1 MPKRTT
7 RVFSNI
13 NGNAIVYSSKFVI
26 IYVRCL
32 SNINLVTFSS
42 LFCFLE
48 HPQSSVCRK
57 PLSIF
62 VENSDTTNGVYIILF
77 ESIVQHFTNQSVWI
91 KSVTPSGTPNRVLT
105 KANFWWSEIHC
116 LACCTFFKWP
126 ANIHLNFISLSLS
139 IYILWDFQFRCLKIA
154 FHFLKWDKCKEDQ
167 YIYICT
173 NI

>member
-1 MPKRTT
+1 M
-7 RVFSNI
+7 
-13 NGNAIVYSSKFVI
+13 
-26 IYVRCL
+26 
-32 SNINLVTFSS
+32 NINLGTFSS

-48 HPQSSVCRK
+48 HPQSSVCCLQK
-57 PLSIF
+57 
-62 VENSDTTNGVYIILF
+62 T
-77 ESIVQHFTNQSVWI
+77 IVHLCWEQRYYEWSLHYSFWEYRPAFTNQSVWI
-91 KSVTPSGTPNRVLT
+91 KSVTPRGTPNRVLT

-126 ANIHLNFISLSLS
+126 AKIHLNFISLSLS

-173 NI
+173 NIHFIW